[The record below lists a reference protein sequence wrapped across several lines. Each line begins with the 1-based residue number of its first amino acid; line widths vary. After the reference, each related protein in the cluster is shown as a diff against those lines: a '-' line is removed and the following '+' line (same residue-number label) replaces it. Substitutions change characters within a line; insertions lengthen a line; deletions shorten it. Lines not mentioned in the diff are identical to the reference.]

1 MQMSISLNN
10 STVLVLVKSTK
21 LRANSNSNSK
31 LELDDFEPSGQ
42 IPSEEVRGQSPVKLK
57 ALQHLK
63 LRQRSQL
70 NSTQPE
76 IIISHVRINM
86 SNILKHIIKL

>member
-31 LELDDFEPSGQ
+31 LELDDFEPSSYHIVSFLWTQAVATCLCTVLAYIGH
-42 IPSEEVRGQSPVKLK
+42 IYEE
-57 ALQHLK
+57 
-63 LRQRSQL
+63 
-70 NSTQPE
+70 
-76 IIISHVRINM
+76 
-86 SNILKHIIKL
+86 

>member
-31 LELDDFEPSGQ
+31 LELDDFEPSCVCVV
-42 IPSEEVRGQSPVKLK
+42 SLREVLGLATTLRLGLTTY
-57 ALQHLK
+57 LQ
-63 LRQRSQL
+63 R
-70 NSTQPE
+70 N
-76 IIISHVRINM
+76 
-86 SNILKHIIKL
+86 